1 MAKTIFFMGADKT
14 SDLSAGQVSLDA
26 AAKGERPGI
35 ITVTPSKDD
44 LDDMKERMESRAGK
58 DKADDMDK
66 QTLIYNA
73 SCFRD
78 ASYSIVG
85 RKYMRILGL
94 QNKIRTLYDR
104 SKLIALL
111 EKKQNA
117 SG

>member
-14 SDLSAGQVSLDA
+14 ADLSAGQVSLDA
-26 AAKGERPGI
+26 VAKGERPGI
-35 ITVTPSKDD
+35 ITATPSKDD
-44 LDDMKERMESRAGK
+44 LDGMKERMEKQADN
-58 DKADDMDK
+58 DKADALDK

-78 ASYSIVG
+78 ASYSIAG

-104 SKLIALL
+104 AKFIAIV
-111 EKKQNA
+111 ENK
-117 SG
+117 

>member
-35 ITVTPSKDD
+35 ITTTPSKDD
-44 LDDMKERMESRAGK
+44 LDGMKQRMEKQAGN
-58 DKADDMDK
+58 DKADALDK

-78 ASYSIVG
+78 ASYSIAG

-104 SKLIALL
+104 SKFIAIV
-111 EKKQNA
+111 ENK
-117 SG
+117 

>member
-1 MAKTIFFMGADKT
+1 MAKTSFFMGTDKT

-35 ITVTPSKDD
+35 ITATPTKDD
-44 LDDMKERMESRAGK
+44 LDGMKQRMEKQVGN
-58 DKADDMDK
+58 DKADVLDK

-78 ASYSIVG
+78 ASYSIAG

-104 SKLIALL
+104 AKFIAIV
-111 EKKQNA
+111 ENK
-117 SG
+117 

>member
-35 ITVTPSKDD
+35 ITATPSTAD
-44 LDDMKERMESRAGK
+44 LDVMKGRMEKQAGN
-58 DKADDMDK
+58 DKADALDK

-78 ASYSIVG
+78 ASYSIAG

-104 SKLIALL
+104 AKFIAIV
-111 EKKQNA
+111 ENK
-117 SG
+117 

>member
-1 MAKTIFFMGADKT
+1 MAKTIFFIGADKT
-14 SDLSAGQVSLDA
+14 PDLAAGQTSLNA

-35 ITVTPSKDD
+35 ITSTPSKDD
-44 LDDMKERMESRAGK
+44 LDGMKQRMEKQAGN
-58 DKADDMDK
+58 DKADALDK
-66 QTLIYNA
+66 QALIYNA

-78 ASYSIVG
+78 ASYSIAG

-104 SKLIALL
+104 SKFISIV
-111 EKKQNA
+111 EKKQHE

>member
-1 MAKTIFFMGADKT
+1 MAKTIFFVGTDKT
-14 SDLSAGQVSLDA
+14 SDLSAGQTSLDA

-35 ITVTPSKDD
+35 ITATPSKDD
-44 LDDMKERMESRAGK
+44 LDGMKQRMEKQAGN

-73 SCFRD
+73 SCYRD
-78 ASYSIVG
+78 ASYSIAG

-104 SKLIALL
+104 SKLISLL
-111 EKKQNA
+111 ENK
-117 SG
+117 

>member
-1 MAKTIFFMGADKT
+1 MAKTIFFVGTDKT
-14 SDLSAGQVSLDA
+14 SDLSAGQTSLDA

-35 ITVTPSKDD
+35 ITATPSKDE
-44 LDDMKERMESRAGK
+44 LDGMKQRMEKQASN

-73 SCFRD
+73 SCYRD
-78 ASYSIVG
+78 ASYSIAG

-104 SKLIALL
+104 SKFISIV
-111 EKKQNA
+111 ENK
-117 SG
+117 